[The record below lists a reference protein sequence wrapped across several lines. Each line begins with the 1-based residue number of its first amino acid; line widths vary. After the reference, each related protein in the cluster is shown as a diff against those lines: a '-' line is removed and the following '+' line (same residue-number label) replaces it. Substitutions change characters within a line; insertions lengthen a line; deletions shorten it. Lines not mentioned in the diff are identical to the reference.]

1 MPPPSSSCHLSVDP
15 PEGWLPWRCRLFLS
29 IIGSATQGRGLGV
42 FLPPPWGLSEDL
54 SLYSL
59 WPRQIWKT
67 WKTQNFRKNIFQSL
81 CCWLIISPDYGLN
94 CCARDQFKIESHV
107 SITFSFMN
115 KCLNNDIHQQ
125 DVLAGQYTSK
135 VKASR
140 ILSSFGF
147 ICHFIPKT
155 TLCLKWSQ
163 VKDSAVWAICQRG
176 STQDLGLSDD
186 LRVMMMIVWRLVL
199 HHHWFISLTTAIQCE
214 IAPLLLSVCFINSNV
229 DLLLLCYCKTI
240 QETFLW
246 PQICP
251 SGPVGH
257 SNVFP
262 IQHFWCATLPEHF
275 LGRSIS
281 SSFG

>member
-1 MPPPSSSCHLSVDP
+1 MFFFKEKEMKRAGRRFLSHQSHPAGRQSGQTSGNTTHAPPVLVLPPLCRPSRGLVAMEMPPLPFYYWVSHAR
-15 PEGWLPWRCRLFLS
+15 EGSGCF
-29 IIGSATQGRGLGV
+29 SA
-42 FLPPPWGLSEDL
+42 PPWGLSEDL

-176 STQDLGLSDD
+176 STQDLGLIDD
-186 LRVMMMIVWRLVL
+186 LRVMMM
-199 HHHWFISLTTAIQCE
+199 CE
-214 IAPLLLSVCFINSNV
+214 
-229 DLLLLCYCKTI
+229 DLFCIITGLY
-240 QETFLW
+240 
-246 PQICP
+246 
-251 SGPVGH
+251 
-257 SNVFP
+257 
-262 IQHFWCATLPEHF
+262 
-275 LGRSIS
+275 R
-281 SSFG
+281 